1 LLRACPET
9 PAALPPI
16 DARMESVV
24 ARPKSTD
31 PRNVS
36 ILVRFTA
43 DERAEL
49 GEAVEA
55 SRCRGLSDYLRRR
68 SLGRRIVSREN
79 ANAIAELRRVGGLL
93 KHAITTDAT
102 HAADFRVLLASVN
115 SAIGKLAQV
124 ADE

>member
-1 LLRACPET
+1 
-9 PAALPPI
+9 
-16 DARMESVV
+16 M

-43 DERAEL
+43 GERAEL
-49 GEAVEA
+49 GAAVEA

-68 SLGRRIVSREN
+68 ALGRRIVSREN

-93 KHAITTDAT
+93 KHSITTNAT
-102 HAADFRVLLASVN
+102 HASEFRGLLASVN
-115 SAIGKLAQV
+115 SAIGRLAQT
-124 ADE
+124 ADD

>member
-1 LLRACPET
+1 
-9 PAALPPI
+9 
-16 DARMESVV
+16 V

-31 PRNVS
+31 PRN
-36 ILVRFTA
+36 ITLPVRFTA
-43 DERAEL
+43 AERAEL
-49 GEAVEA
+49 DEAVQA

-68 SLGRRIVSREN
+68 ALGRRIVSREN

-102 HAADFRVLLASVN
+102 HAQDFRALLASVN
-115 SAIGKLAQV
+115 TAIGKLAQV

>member
-1 LLRACPET
+1 MET
-9 PAALPPI
+9 
-16 DARMESVV
+16 VV

-36 ILVRFTA
+36 ILVRFTTG
-43 DERAEL
+43 ERAEL
-49 GEAVEA
+49 GAAVEA
-55 SRCRGLSDYLRRR
+55 SRCRGISDYLRRR

-93 KHAITTDAT
+93 KHAITTDAM
-102 HAADFRVLLASVN
+102 HAADFRALLASVN

-124 ADE
+124 VDE